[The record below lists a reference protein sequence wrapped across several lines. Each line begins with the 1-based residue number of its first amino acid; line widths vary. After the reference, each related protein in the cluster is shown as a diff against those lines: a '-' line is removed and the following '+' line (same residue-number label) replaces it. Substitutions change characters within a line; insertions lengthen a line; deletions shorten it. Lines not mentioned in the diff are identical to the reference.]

1 MKRVCQS
8 KFRIPDYKLEK
19 IWYTVIST
27 KERTIKMSELKE
39 KINFYVPDFYSNAP
53 LYIMLADF
61 MQTLPQWFYD
71 DFKISAAY
79 GSFPNCIWN
88 GGRVGFDKITR
99 PVMDV
104 VIQELNKRGIAVR
117 YTFTNPL
124 LEEKHMSDTFSNIC
138 LEASNNGMNEVLV
151 NTQVIEDYVRANYP
165 GFKII
170 SSTTKCLRTIEEVER
185 ELEKDYYLVV
195 LDSCLNKDERIFSL
209 EGRDRLELLVD
220 HGCYFNCPNS
230 ERHYEELGRSQLTF
244 TETRFSCPT
253 VGKTFEEIMQGE
265 HSISRELMTEKYIPG
280 GIKHFKLDGRSF
292 QPDKL
297 VDSLLYYMVKP
308 QFRPKMKEIIK
319 EGVYE
324 NRPSW

>member
-124 LEEKHMSDTFSNIC
+124 LE
-138 LEASNNGMNEVLV
+138 V
-151 NTQVIEDYVRANYP
+151 
-165 GFKII
+165 
-170 SSTTKCLRTIEEVER
+170 
-185 ELEKDYYLVV
+185 
-195 LDSCLNKDERIFSL
+195 
-209 EGRDRLELLVD
+209 
-220 HGCYFNCPNS
+220 
-230 ERHYEELGRSQLTF
+230 
-244 TETRFSCPT
+244 
-253 VGKTFEEIMQGE
+253 
-265 HSISRELMTEKYIPG
+265 
-280 GIKHFKLDGRSF
+280 
-292 QPDKL
+292 
-297 VDSLLYYMVKP
+297 
-308 QFRPKMKEIIK
+308 
-319 EGVYE
+319 
-324 NRPSW
+324 